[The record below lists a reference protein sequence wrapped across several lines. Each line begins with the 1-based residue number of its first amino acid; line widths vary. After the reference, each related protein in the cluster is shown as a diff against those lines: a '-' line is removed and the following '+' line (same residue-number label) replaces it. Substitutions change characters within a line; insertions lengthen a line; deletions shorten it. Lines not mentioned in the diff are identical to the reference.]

1 MRMPLGWHQKL
12 VFKLVTG
19 VNGQVMICFKLD
31 PQPGDVCP
39 LSTIK
44 RRHAPVWR
52 LSPGADAPA
61 GQLYFDAAPMIRMV
75 TMDKLIANAERIA
88 TTTTTTA
95 AAERAGL
102 DDVAAAS
109 RDNIRRY
116 RELRDDFR
124 CEYFVKAVRVG
135 L

>member
-19 VNGQVMICFKLD
+19 VNGQAMICFKLD
-31 PQPGDVCP
+31 PQPGDACP

-44 RRHAPVWR
+44 RRHAPVR
-52 LSPGADAPA
+52 RVPPGADAPA

-88 TTTTTTA
+88 T

-124 CEYFVKAVRVG
+124 EISEDIQGEASP
-135 L
+135 

>member
-1 MRMPLGWHQKL
+1 
-12 VFKLVTG
+12 
-19 VNGQVMICFKLD
+19 
-31 PQPGDVCP
+31 
-39 LSTIK
+39 
-44 RRHAPVWR
+44 
-52 LSPGADAPA
+52 
-61 GQLYFDAAPMIRMV
+61 MV

-88 TTTTTTA
+88 T

-124 CEYFVKAVRVG
+124 EIG
-135 L
+135 EDI

>member
-19 VNGQVMICFKLD
+19 VNGQTIICFKLD
-31 PQPGDVCP
+31 PQPGDACP

-52 LSPGADAPA
+52 VPPGADAPA
-61 GQLYFDAAPMIRMV
+61 GQLYFDAAPMMRMV

-88 TTTTTTA
+88 T

-116 RELRDDFR
+116 RELRDDFG
-124 CEYFVKAVRVG
+124 EIS
-135 L
+135 